1 MTARLVLALLAASA
15 LQTAAEAQPRRP
27 FECKVLHPGDFGGR
41 EGVVR
46 SPALVEGEGRP
57 DCGGT
62 CQIRIAFVYGDDVLD
77 GVGTVWIPDPP
88 YVVGEPLKGSLDS
101 LAAVR
106 SHMETWV
113 DDMNQVWRRIGLDVE
128 FRFAGMAHHPKLTGA
143 TKNSAFNVNIGRFRE
158 RFDAHLVYALLP
170 LGKDAGA
177 AVLGIVAPSG
187 RWRPEDP
194 YTVWDLDTPDGV
206 ISLDLPGALTHEIGH
221 NLGLAHDPATRA
233 KRDEGLL
240 WRGGQGFASDGCTNV
255 DDCIGQ
261 EALGLLTIMAY
272 PQGENYEIPGFSV
285 ERFSTS
291 SAAYV
296 GGTDRPAAY
305 VWEYG
310 GGFTM
315 IQVEPRGV
323 KGKTYPLGEKG
334 VHESLEVLRWNIP
347 RLAMSRELHDPD
359 PEPPPDEPDPETDL
373 ILHGGRFTASIEV
386 DPGDSRLRP
395 ARPVNVDLPGESSGL
410 FYFFS
415 ADNAEVLFKVLNG
428 CGVNEHWWVYT
439 AAATDLY
446 FELTVVDH
454 ERSTSKRYVSVGLP
468 PPIAD
473 ATAFPCSN

>member
-15 LQTAAEAQPRRP
+15 LQTAAAEAQPRRP
-27 FECKVLHPGDFGGR
+27 FECKVLHPGDFEGR

-77 GVGTVWIPDPP
+77 GPDDHVYWPD
-88 YVVGEPLKGSLDS
+88 GRK
-101 LAAVR
+101 AVLR
-106 SHMETWV
+106 NHLELGGYIEAWV
-113 DDMNQVWRRIGLDVE
+113 DDASRIWQENGLDAE
-128 FRFAGMAHHPKLTGA
+128 LRFAGAARHPKLTGA
-143 TKNSAFNVNIGRFRE
+143 TSATKGGWEVHVQRFQE
-158 RFDAHLVYALLP
+158 RFGAYLVYAITRAP
-170 LGKDAGA
+170 DEGRASAKGFLG
-177 AVLGIVAPSG
+177 LVAPVD
-187 RWRPEDP
+187 RWRPSDP
-194 YTVWDLDTPDGV
+194 YQVLDWSATAGV
-206 ISLDLPGALTHEIGH
+206 VPLDFLSALPHEVGH
-221 NLGLAHDPATRA
+221 NLGLHHDPATRA
-233 KRDEGLL
+233 AYNEGQPV
-240 WRGGQGFASDGCTNV
+240 WRGGSGFAGGG
-255 DDCIGQ
+255 IH
-261 EALGLLTIMAY
+261 TIMAY
-272 PQGENYEIPGFSV
+272 WTEENPVWIQ
-285 ERFSTS
+285 RFSTS
-291 SAAYV
+291 SSV
-296 GGTDRPAAY
+296 LTGLGG
-305 VWEYG
+305 
-310 GGFTM
+310 
-315 IQVEPRGV
+315 QLV
-323 KGKTYPLGEKG
+323 KGKKYPLGEKG
-334 VHESLEVLRWNIP
+334 VHESVEVLRWNIP
-347 RLAMSRELHDPD
+347 RLAMLHEPA
-359 PEPPPDEPDPETDL
+359 PEPPPDDPDPETDL

-428 CGVNEHWWVYT
+428 CGVNGHWWVYT